1 MSNLSST
8 LNESLAIAKQ
18 YFEELTRLADL
29 DELARGKYP
38 PEPAK
43 TRVNYL
49 LRRLNAIVA
58 STEKAMSLA
67 VSKVGEPP
75 VVTVSSGNLTFYRS
89 QLEPNIKRIRRAFL
103 DSEGFEGLAD
113 LLDSVS
119 SAESTGRPIGSAVS
133 WGMERWIDMVP
144 DDERRNWL
152 ERGFD
157 LDGAFDLVSEPWFL
171 PDAWRENAQMLRP
184 ILVDRPATKI
194 RAHILHRL
202 AEIYGSFIFGFWMA
216 AIALSRSAV
225 EFAVRDSAPA
235 LKVQLSRTNSKGEV
249 EEKRLWEL
257 TEEIGASHP
266 QLRDTLEAIRDTG
279 NRILHPKKRDVVAF
293 PKVLRAEALEC
304 IKNTRFVLETL
315 YSER

>member
-1 MSNLSST
+1 MSDFSTT

-18 YFEELTRLADL
+18 YLEELTRLADL
-29 DELARGKYP
+29 DDLVAGKYP

-43 TRVNYL
+43 SRVNYL
-49 LRRLNAIVA
+49 LGRLNSIVVA
-58 STEKAMSLA
+58 TEKAMDVA

-75 VVTVSSGNLTFYRS
+75 VVTVSSGNLNFYRS

-103 DSEGFEGLAD
+103 DSEGFEVLAD

-119 SAESTGRPIGSAVS
+119 SAGNTGHTIRNAVS
-133 WGMERWIDMVP
+133 WGVERWLDMV
-144 DDERRNWL
+144 DDNEKEEWL

-157 LDGAFDLVSEPWFL
+157 LDAAFHLVNEPWFL
-171 PDAWRENAQMLRP
+171 PDAWRENAQLLRP
-184 ILVDRPATKI
+184 VLVDRPSTNI

-216 AIALSRSAV
+216 AIALSRSAT

-235 LKVQLSRTNSKGEV
+235 LKIKVSKTNSRGEL
-249 EEKRLWEL
+249 EEKRFGEL
-257 TEEIGASHP
+257 CEEIGAINP
-266 QLRDTLEAIRDTG
+266 QLKGPLEAIRDTG

-304 IKNTRFVLETL
+304 IKHTRLVLETL